1 MSQSLDS
8 RATGDSKLYNLPN
21 SRQREGSEGWGDSR
35 ILTIKQTQ
43 GWEVQGTLHSFL
55 LLYSVKQCLLNPKDI
70 PYNFQALTFKQLF

>member
-1 MSQSLDS
+1 MSQSLDN

-43 GWEVQGTLHSFL
+43 G
-55 LLYSVKQCLLNPKDI
+55 
-70 PYNFQALTFKQLF
+70 